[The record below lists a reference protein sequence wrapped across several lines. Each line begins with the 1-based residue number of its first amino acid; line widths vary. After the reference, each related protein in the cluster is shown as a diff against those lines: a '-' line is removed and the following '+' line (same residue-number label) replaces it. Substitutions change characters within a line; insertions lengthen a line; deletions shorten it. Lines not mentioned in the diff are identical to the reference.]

1 MEVQTTMRKTMVLLT
16 IAILLVSSFPSL
28 ILAAPPNS
36 PTHVADFSS
45 EQILVKFK
53 PDVAL
58 PEATQIHRQL
68 GGQAKAA
75 IPGVGVEVIKVPKG
89 KVKDK
94 AKAYSSNPRVAYAE
108 PDFLT
113 QALGSPDD
121 PYLSK
126 QYGLTKVEAP
136 EAWEVTAGSPS
147 INIAIL
153 DTGVDL
159 DYPDL
164 AGKIVSNINF
174 SSGAT
179 VDDVHGHGTHV
190 AGIAAAMTN
199 SSVGVAGLGYS
210 CSIMNVKVMGDNGGG
225 TYSAIASGIIWA
237 ADNGAE
243 VINMSLGGSGYSSTL
258 EDAVDYAWSKGVVVV
273 AAAGNNGDTSPIY
286 PAHCINCI
294 AVAATDAIDERTSWS
309 NYGDWVDV
317 AAPGNC
323 IYATLKDNSYGY
335 KSGTSMASPHVAGL
349 AGLVFTT
356 LTDVDGNGYLN
367 DEVRSRIEST
377 CDDIGVEGIGAGRI
391 NAAQAVQ
398 GDDTEPQAAVQII
411 EVADSTTVSEAGT
424 VATYTSTVTNI
435 GDVTLTGIEVSDDKL
450 GTITL
455 DATTLA
461 PDATTTGTATY
472 TVTQA
477 DIDSGADIVNTA
489 TVTTDQ
495 GVTASD
501 SATVTTEIP
510 EVTGVTISPT
520 DSNDSGWAGEDVLYV
535 FTVHNDGNVPDTYG
549 VSVTSGWTSSV
560 TLQSLALEPAATATI
575 TVTHG
580 VPEGVSPGDF
590 DSGTVEV
597 VSSDTGA
604 SASASFTTTARVSA
618 VEITPGQQTRTA
630 APGETVQYSYTIS
643 NTGTENDVYNLEVSA
658 NWDAYPG
665 TNSLSLQA
673 GESAQVLVSHTVPM
687 ETAGDTSD
695 AGIVAASS
703 EGASADAT
711 FTTTAQVEEEPIAP
725 VIDLFR
731 VSDRSNP
738 AWAWVT
744 VDWAVSDDD
753 GNLMSVEILMVLDGE
768 VVDSAVFSL
777 RGYYANGTC
786 ELRNRDKQNNT
797 YGITLIVTDADGNTT
812 SKTESICL

>member
-1 MEVQTTMRKTMVLLT
+1 MRKAIVLFV
-16 IAILLVSSFPSL
+16 IAILLISSFPSI
-28 ILAAPPNS
+28 ILAAPPDS
-36 PTHVADFSS
+36 PTHDADFSS

-58 PEATQIHRQL
+58 PEAAQIHRQL
-68 GGQAKAA
+68 GGQAKGV
-75 IPGVGVEVIKVPKG
+75 IPGVGVQVIKVPRG

-94 AKAYSSNPRVAYAE
+94 VKAYSSNPRVAYAE
-108 PDFLT
+108 PDFLA

-121 PYLSK
+121 PYFNK

-159 DYPDL
+159 DHPDL

-174 SSGAT
+174 SSGTT

-199 SSVGVAGLGYS
+199 NGAGVAGLGYS

-258 EDAVDYAWSKGVVVV
+258 EDAVNYAWSKGVVVV

-286 PAHCINCI
+286 PAYCINCM

-356 LTDVDGNGYLN
+356 LTDVNGNGYLN

-377 CDDIGVEGIGAGRI
+377 CDDIGVEGIGSGRI

-398 GDDTEPQAAVQII
+398 GDDIVQQADVQMTLT
-411 EVADSTTVSEAGT
+411 ADPASISEAGT
-424 VATYTSTVTNI
+424 VVTYTYTVTNT
-435 GDVTLTGIEVSDDKL
+435 GDVTLTGITLADDKL
-450 GTITL
+450 GSISL
-455 DATTLA
+455 GAATLA
-461 PDATTTGTATY
+461 AGAATTGTATY
-472 TVTQA
+472 TVTQS
-477 DIDSGADIVNTA
+477 DMDSGADIVNTA

-495 GVTASD
+495 GATASD
-501 SATVTTEIP
+501 SATVTIEIS
-510 EVTGVTISPT
+510 EITGVAITPT
-520 DSNDSGWAGEDVLYV
+520 DSSGSGRAGEDVLYV
-535 FTVHNDGNVPDTYG
+535 FTVQNTGNVPDTYS
-549 VSVTSGWTSSV
+549 VSVTSGWTSHV
-560 TLQSLALEPAATATI
+560 TPQTLALEPTASATI
-575 TVTHG
+575 TVTHT
-580 VPEGVSPGDF
+580 VPEVVSPGDF
-590 DSGTVEV
+590 DSGAVQV
-597 VSSDTGA
+597 LSSETGA
-604 SASASFTTTARVSA
+604 STIASFTTTARVSA
-618 VEITPGQQTRTA
+618 VEITPGQQTGTA
-630 APGETVQYSYTIS
+630 APGQTVQYSYTIT
-643 NTGTENDVYNLEVSA
+643 NTGNEDDVYTLQISA
-658 NWDAYPG
+658 DWDASLG
-665 TNSLSLQA
+665 TLSLSLQE
-673 GESAQVLVSHTVPM
+673 GGSAQVLVSHTIPM
-687 ETAGDTSD
+687 ETTGDTSD
-695 AGIVAASS
+695 KGILVASS
-703 EGASADAT
+703 ESASAEAT
-711 FTTTAQVEEEPIAP
+711 FTTTAQVEEEPVAP
-725 VIDLFR
+725 VIDVFT
-731 VSDRSNP
+731 VCDKSNP

-744 VDWAVSDDD
+744 AGWAVSDDD
-753 GNLMSVEILMVLDGE
+753 GNLVSVEILMVLDGE

-777 RGYYANGTC
+777 SGYYANGTC
-786 ELRNRDKQNNT
+786 ELRNRNARGKT
-797 YGITLIVTDADGNTT
+797 YEVTLIVTDADGNTT
-812 SKTESICL
+812 PKTESIRL